1 MNNQEQEIT
10 IIEIKN
16 KFISEYLFL
25 KSKFKILFYASFLGA
40 IIALS
45 YVCFK
50 PIKYSAQLT
59 FALED
64 DKGAAGA
71 GLSGISGAAGLA
83 SQFGIDLG
91 NGGGGAFTGLNLL
104 EVMKSKNLVFKT
116 LLCKTNYKGKN
127 LRLID
132 YYIQT
137 AGLNDNWFKKSEIKI
152 NDQFLFPLD
161 QKRESFT
168 FTQDSLLQK
177 IYIKIMEDNLSVY
190 QKDKKIGILSIG
202 VTSKNELFS
211 KLFAENLAN
220 EISKYYVE
228 IKTRKARKNVEIIQ
242 MQADSIKNELS
253 KSITKSAFATD
264 QIYNLNLAHNVNGA
278 PIKRNQI
285 DVQTNTVILT
295 QLLANLEIS
304 KITLRKET
312 PLIQIID
319 SPFLPLDTDK
329 SRRSIALLSG
339 FMIALFLTCIYLYLS
354 RALVI
359 KD

>member
-1 MNNQEQEIT
+1 MNNQDQEIT

-16 KFISEYLFL
+16 KFISEFTFL
-25 KSKFKILFYASFLGA
+25 KSKFKILLFTSMLGA
-40 IIALS
+40 FIGLS
-45 YVCFK
+45 YIYLK
-50 PIKYSAQLT
+50 PIKYTAQLT

-64 DKGAAGA
+64 DKGVAGA
-71 GLSGISGAAGLA
+71 GLSGISGAAGIA

-116 LLCKTNYKGKN
+116 LLCKINYKSKN

-137 AGLNDNWFKKSEIKI
+137 EGVYDSWYKKNYII
-152 NDQFLFPLD
+152 ITNQFLFPLD

-202 VTSKNELFS
+202 VTSKNELFA

-220 EISKYYVE
+220 EVSRYYIE
-228 IKTRKARKNVEIIQ
+228 IKTRKARKNVEILQI
-242 MQADSIKNELS
+242 QADSIKNELS
-253 KSITKSAFATD
+253 KSITKTAYATD
-264 QIYNLNLAHNVNGA
+264 QIYNLNLALNVNGA
-278 PIKRNQI
+278 PIKKNQI
-285 DVQTNTVILT
+285 DVQSNTVILT

-319 SPFLPLDTDK
+319 SPFLPLDSDK
-329 SRRSIALLSG
+329 SRRLIALLSG
-339 FMIALFLTCIYLYLS
+339 ALVSLFLTCVYLYIIRL
-354 RALVI
+354 LKI
-359 KD
+359 NF

>member
-1 MNNQEQEIT
+1 
-10 IIEIKN
+10 
-16 KFISEYLFL
+16 
-25 KSKFKILFYASFLGA
+25 
-40 IIALS
+40 
-45 YVCFK
+45 
-50 PIKYSAQLT
+50 
-59 FALED
+59 
-64 DKGAAGA
+64 
-71 GLSGISGAAGLA
+71 
-83 SQFGIDLG
+83 
-91 NGGGGAFTGLNLL
+91 
-104 EVMKSKNLVFKT
+104 
-116 LLCKTNYKGKN
+116 
-127 LRLID
+127 
-132 YYIQT
+132 
-137 AGLNDNWFKKSEIKI
+137 
-152 NDQFLFPLD
+152 
-161 QKRESFT
+161 
-168 FTQDSLLQK
+168 
-177 IYIKIMEDNLSVY
+177 
-190 QKDKKIGILSIG
+190 
-202 VTSKNELFS
+202 
-211 KLFAENLAN
+211 
-220 EISKYYVE
+220 
-228 IKTRKARKNVEIIQ
+228 